1 MNKKTIPFIISLSWI
16 FFRLGFG
23 KFITQSLLIIVE
35 DINDNIPVFEPHT
48 PSILVREHSSTPLE
62 LISLTAHDKDSGI
75 YGQVIYSL
83 ESDQPEDLDLFSVS
97 TVNNQAELK
106 LIGKSTKLGI
116 YLHGKK
122 YSRNLVNIWK
132 IFQMQLIFLFSLIHK
147 TLSRNYWKQK
157 CPVSVSQFPSFFCQ
171 K

>member
-1 MNKKTIPFIISLSWI
+1 MN

-106 LIGKSTKLGI
+106 LIGKSGFVWNPN
-116 YLHGKK
+116 LHGKK
-122 YSRNLVNIWK
+122 YSRNLVNI
-132 IFQMQLIFLFSLIHK
+132 
-147 TLSRNYWKQK
+147 
-157 CPVSVSQFPSFFCQ
+157 
-171 K
+171 